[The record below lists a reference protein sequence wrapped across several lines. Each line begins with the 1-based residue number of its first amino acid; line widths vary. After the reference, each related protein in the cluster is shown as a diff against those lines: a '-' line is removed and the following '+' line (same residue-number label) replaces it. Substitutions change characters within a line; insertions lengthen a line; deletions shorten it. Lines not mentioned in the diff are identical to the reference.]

1 MLILAQV
8 RLHYR
13 HFFSIFFNMKGVFSL
28 ESTHLGDFNKYTQ
41 YTTRLSQIC
50 SNGTFSKRLKNRFKT
65 AMVNEPSGFE
75 PLKFYC
81 ICYIRHVYDI
91 CNCLTSP

>member
-41 YTTRLSQIC
+41 NTIF
-50 SNGTFSKRLKNRFKT
+50 NIKIEK
-65 AMVNEPSGFE
+65 
-75 PLKFYC
+75 
-81 ICYIRHVYDI
+81 
-91 CNCLTSP
+91 SP